1 MSFESPLTGT
11 TEKAI
16 VIEDHSEPK
25 LYALVIGIN
34 NYKHI
39 TPLDGAASDAD
50 EIFKFLTFDLKVPP
64 NHIINLRNE
73 QASRVNIIQGF
84 RSLVHDP
91 RIKNGDPILIF
102 YAGHGGSYQPSRQQ
116 KRLYGAG
123 KIQVIF
129 PQDYKFP
136 IPGSTELVNCIPD
149 KTIGVLL
156 NEIAAAK
163 GNNLVSVAS
172 PDSLIILAIS
182 ANRWTSQT
190 VIFDCCHSA
199 SATRTSFPDDGTRQ
213 SRSAEVTMDIPED
226 IDSDIFA
233 PKPSFNFQAAHADI
247 RRLELPFCT
256 NQSSHVHLAACGDEE
271 KAWEEKGRGAFTV
284 ALLKNIRAHGVDK
297 ITYRDLMIS
306 LPNLPRQSPH
316 CYGAHTTRNI
326 FNSRVP
332 SRRVIFIPA
341 KFERGSLLLQAGAAS
356 GVTFQSIWEV
366 YGFPT
371 QDAPSLGRF
380 YAQVPKVAVT
390 ELKPENEDQAPL
402 EPTDGRLYARQVG
415 QGPGNELKVWFS
427 PAAKAAIFESSGSD
441 SGATEPGFN
450 GSEVGYVA
458 HEERDSADITVELD
472 DSGKV
477 AFCINDP
484 RAEEHGLAT
493 LKYRKPAQRKEVEKV
508 LFAAAKWHWHLHR
521 APDNAKERVT
531 IELVKLPEVNEDAND
546 FGDDKNAPEDS
557 YEVLDSETGVVDLV
571 VQPDIPYGVKV
582 TNRLNIPLHIKG
594 FYFNLAN
601 FAIYPLLG
609 SVSGNALTDP
619 ELPARN
625 YIIIGRD
632 MGDEIIFMLEPGVKM
647 ELGYFKLFWS
657 TDSLELYIGQD
668 SPFDQPADSPE
679 PEREVVSGYGLF
691 RRDWGTALLGL
702 VQRAA

>member
-73 QASRVNIIQGF
+73 QASRVNILQGF

-163 GNNLVSVAS
+163 GNNL
-172 PDSLIILAIS
+172 
-182 ANRWTSQT
+182 T

-233 PKPSFNFQAAHADI
+233 PKPSFNFQLPTRYSSTGI
-247 RRLELPFCT
+247 PFCT

-402 EPTDGRLYARQVG
+402 EPTDGRLYARQV
-415 QGPGNELKVWFS
+415 
-427 PAAKAAIFESSGSD
+427 AKAAIFESSGSD

-571 VQPDIPYGVKV
+571 VQPDIPYGGS
-582 TNRLNIPLHIKG
+582 TSISQILLSSYYID
-594 FYFNLAN
+594 
-601 FAIYPLLG
+601 PLLG

>member
-149 KTIGVLL
+149 KTIG
-156 NEIAAAK
+156 
-163 GNNLVSVAS
+163 
-172 PDSLIILAIS
+172 
-182 ANRWTSQT
+182 T

-450 GSEVGYVA
+450 GSEVGKSCLLYK
-458 HEERDSADITVELD
+458 RPP
-472 DSGKV
+472 G
-477 AFCINDP
+477 
-484 RAEEHGLAT
+484 EEHGLAT

-557 YEVLDSETGVVDLV
+557 YEVLDLETGVVDLV